1 MSTNDDGELAGPGE
15 GGPRKAAIL
24 VVHGGRNPA
33 RARWLKLCLE
43 ALAEHT
49 IYPNYHIYVWNNDV
63 GAVAA
68 RELTG
73 GLSRC
78 TLIDADPLERLEH
91 PHAQGLQRLYER
103 ARSDGAHYVV
113 TFDADAMP
121 IKTGWLTSLIEAID
135 GGAAL
140 AGVWSDERSERWEP
154 SVHPSCLCT
163 TTDFVDHHE
172 VRFGEV
178 LRERESRY
186 DTLAS
191 FTRVALEAGLPIHR
205 LLRSNRNNLHRLM
218 AGIYGDTI
226 YHHGGGSRFEV
237 VYGEAGR
244 NVFKNLLI
252 RELGT
257 AMLLTHRAGYLA
269 WLRGEAIAGRVLFV
283 LGMYASGTSVLTE
296 CLEQCGVNGSA
307 LKGRSPQLSHGNL
320 AQREARRLNDSMLTR
335 SGGSWSQPPDRVEAG
350 DDESSAVRTL
360 LSTLESSGSPGAL
373 ADPRFLLTDHVW
385 FGAATNPGFVGT
397 FRHPEAV
404 ARSLLKRDGM
414 AVASAHALWLRY
426 NRELVRLHK
435 VHRFPLIEFELSDRE
450 AFAQTVAAVAAE
462 LGLEPRFHG
471 LKRIVDAR
479 ARESE
484 VAPDVPVPEEC
495 KEIYDYLRIH
505 RHTGWLDPEKLEAL
519 LVAWGEFVDTPETTP
534 RQEIERWARTK
545 FRSAPPPLRR
555 VLRPPLHA
563 MRRLRARAAAR
574 GRG

>member
-1 MSTNDDGELAGPGE
+1 MSTNDDGALAGPGQ

-43 ALAEHT
+43 ALAQCT

-68 RELTG
+68 RELTA

-78 TLIDADPLERLEH
+78 TLIDADPLEQLKH

-113 TFDADAMP
+113 TFDTDAMP
-121 IKTGWLTSLIEAID
+121 IKTGWLTALIEAID
-135 GGAAL
+135 AGAAL
-140 AGVWSDERSERWEP
+140 AGVWRDEAPQLWEP

-163 TTDFVDHHE
+163 TIDFVDHYK
-172 VRFGEV
+172 VRFDDI
-178 LRERESRY
+178 LRERDSRY

-191 FTRVALEAGLPIHR
+191 FTAAARGAGLPIHR
-205 LLRSNRNNLHRLM
+205 LLRSNRNNLHHLM

-237 VYGEAGR
+237 ISSEAGR
-244 NVFKNLLI
+244 NAQRNLLI

-283 LGMYASGTSVLTE
+283 LGMHGSGTSFLAE
-296 CLEQCGVNGSA
+296 CLEQCGVNGS
-307 LKGRSPQLSHGNL
+307 LVKGRSPQPPHGDL

-350 DDESSAVRTL
+350 DDERTAVRTL

-385 FGAATNPGFVGT
+385 FG
-397 FRHPEAV
+397 
-404 ARSLLKRDGM
+404 
-414 AVASAHALWLRY
+414 
-426 NRELVRLHK
+426 
-435 VHRFPLIEFELSDRE
+435 
-450 AFAQTVAAVAAE
+450 
-462 LGLEPRFHG
+462 
-471 LKRIVDAR
+471 
-479 ARESE
+479 
-484 VAPDVPVPEEC
+484 
-495 KEIYDYLRIH
+495 
-505 RHTGWLDPEKLEAL
+505 
-519 LVAWGEFVDTPETTP
+519 
-534 RQEIERWARTK
+534 
-545 FRSAPPPLRR
+545 LRR
-555 VLRPPLHA
+555 TRA
-563 MRRLRARAAAR
+563 SSGRSGTRRRLRDRCRSVTAWL
-574 GRG
+574 